1 MEGLTFSKSGV
12 EGVTAVRAFSTKNGI
27 GSRPQHYG
35 VADVGGGSVS
45 DSTKLSLS
53 QITLFWMVREVILAK
68 APIEFDSAA
77 IRRANIPRSIF
88 DLTSEGADFV

>member
-1 MEGLTFSKSGV
+1 M
-12 EGVTAVRAFSTKNGI
+12 
-27 GSRPQHYG
+27 
-35 VADVGGGSVS
+35 S